1 MEKCFEGS
9 EGRDENGGPLKGKKK
24 ITEGDSI
31 THLIRNMM
39 VAPMHTITAVSGSRL
54 VISAAEN
61 VNVLNALIFACRCAV
76 VAGHL
81 KVFVYGAITSA
92 PVPVCAFFFAS
103 LRLLKHTDQAVYVTK
118 NTLAHTQHT
127 NNTTKSLLDDVFDNK

>member
-1 MEKCFEGS
+1 
-9 EGRDENGGPLKGKKK
+9 
-24 ITEGDSI
+24 
-31 THLIRNMM
+31 
-39 VAPMHTITAVSGSRL
+39 MHTITAVSGSRL

-61 VNVLNALIFACRCAV
+61 VNVLNVLIFACCCAV

-92 PVPVCAFFFAS
+92 PVPVCAFLFAS

-118 NTLAHTQHT
+118 TRSHIHTTHKQHYKIT
-127 NNTTKSLLDDVFDNK
+127 IG